1 MAEKPTI
8 QDFPTLP
15 DFGQMITQACEVVA
29 SVRGIPYDFNGT
41 LSLENKFVVL
51 FKTVKEMFDAQDEL
65 VKSYKALYDFVNNYF
80 TNLDVQE
87 EVNKKIDEMA
97 LSGTLYESF
106 KKFLPFVC
114 PEWFGAKGDGVTDDS
129 NAFISALR
137 IGVPVR
143 LFAKTYLIN
152 QSLDIPKDVSMYG
165 CNGGSKKTHVSTVI
179 RNTKKLNYLIFLGE
193 SSELHDFRIDC
204 QAETGSVVL
213 TAKESTDYVETNA
226 ILENISIVINNHV
239 TVGFDIGK
247 ATGNFGSGNT
257 FYTCTVQNGIYGF
270 RVRSADN
277 VFYRCESDSSN
288 TGAFISNYQ
297 NIFYTPRFYNSYVL
311 CLNVGFANECC
322 FYGGSFDQMHNDGRA
337 PKLVDIHDSK
347 DILFDGCRFESILKR
362 PVYLDGENIS
372 LFNCIFKDANA
383 ECCITRNADKEI
395 INCAVVGTLGITD
408 VNKLTNYSYK
418 INVIQNFSNVLC
430 NTDFVRTNFEDVPTY
445 NIICKINGAT
455 RNLPTGASNPL
466 YGVLTRKKTS
476 DYMTDELI
484 TNDGKAFYR
493 FFINN
498 IWQPWHAY

>member
-1 MAEKPTI
+1 MSTNY
-8 QDFPTLP
+8 
-15 DFGQMITQACEVVA
+15 TQNLGEYTELTPFRYWCQKVMPLVYDDSLSYYELLCKVVDYLNKTM
-29 SVRGIPYDFNGT
+29 SDVELLHTEFGT
-41 LSLENKFVVL
+41 LYKYVHDY
-51 FKTVKEMFDAQDEL
+51 FD
-65 VKSYKALYDFVNNYF
+65 S
-80 TNLDVQE
+80 LDVQE
-87 EVNKKIDEMA
+87 EINNKLDEMA
-97 LSGTLYESF
+97 LNGTLYESF

-129 NAFISALR
+129 NAFISALHV
-137 IGVPVR
+137 GVPVR
-143 LFAKTYLIN
+143 LLAKTYLIN

-193 SSELHDFRIDC
+193 SAELHDFRIEC
-204 QAETGSVVL
+204 MAETGSVVI

-239 TVGFDIGK
+239 TVGFDLGK

-257 FYTCTVQNGIYGF
+257 LYTCTVRNGVYGF

-322 FYGGSFDQMHNDGRA
+322 FYGGSFDQTHTDGRA

-362 PVYLDGENIS
+362 PVYMDGENIS
-372 LFNCIFKDANA
+372 LFNCIFKDKNA

-430 NTDFVRTNFEDVPTY
+430 NTDFVRNSFEDVPSY

-455 RNLPTGASNPL
+455 RNLPSGASNPL
-466 YGVLTRKKTS
+466 YGVITRKKTS

-498 IWQPWHAY
+498 TWQPWHAY